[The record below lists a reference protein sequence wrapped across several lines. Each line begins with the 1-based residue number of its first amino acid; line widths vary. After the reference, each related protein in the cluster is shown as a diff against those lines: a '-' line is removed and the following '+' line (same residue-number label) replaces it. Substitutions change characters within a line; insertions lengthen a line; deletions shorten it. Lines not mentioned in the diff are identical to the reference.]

1 MARVYKR
8 NKLGQFSKGG
18 ATSKGNRTVSKVSI
32 SAKAA
37 PAAIENIAVRA
48 SSKSSGKGTSS
59 IRVRAPQQARAQQ
72 AKVVQAK
79 AQQAKVVQAKAQRA
93 KAQQDLEDFKSFKS
107 ASTV

>member
-18 ATSKGNRTVSKVSI
+18 ATSKGTFDRAVSKVSI

-59 IRVRAPQQARAQQ
+59 IRVRA
-72 AKVVQAK
+72 
-79 AQQAKVVQAKAQRA
+79 
-93 KAQQDLEDFKSFKS
+93 QQDLEDFKSFKS

>member
-18 ATSKGNRTVSKVSI
+18 VTSKGNFDRAVSKGSI

-59 IRVRAPQQARAQQ
+59 IRVRAQQTKEQQ
-72 AKVVQAK
+72 TKG
-79 AQQAKVVQAKAQRA
+79 QQTKG
-93 KAQQDLEDFKSFKS
+93 QQELEDFKRFKS

>member
-59 IRVRAPQQARAQQ
+59 TRVRAQQ
-72 AKVVQAK
+72 A
-79 AQQAKVVQAKAQRA
+79 
-93 KAQQDLEDFKSFKS
+93 LEGFKSFKP
-107 ASTV
+107 ARLKKLPEVRQI

>member
-18 ATSKGNRTVSKVSI
+18 VTSKGNFDRAVSKGSI

-37 PAAIENIAVRA
+37 SAAIENIAVRA

-59 IRVRAPQQARAQQ
+59 IRVNALAR
-72 AKVVQAK
+72 
-79 AQQAKVVQAKAQRA
+79 R
-93 KAQQDLEDFKSFKS
+93 AQQDLEDFKSFKS

>member
-18 ATSKGNRTVSKVSI
+18 VTSKGNFDRAVSKGSI

-37 PAAIENIAVRA
+37 SAAIENIAVRA

-59 IRVRAPQQARAQQ
+59 IRANRR
-72 AKVVQAK
+72 
-79 AQQAKVVQAKAQRA
+79 
-93 KAQQDLEDFKSFKS
+93 FKPVSF
-107 ASTV
+107 

>member
-18 ATSKGNRTVSKVSI
+18 VTSKGNFDRAVSKGSI

-37 PAAIENIAVRA
+37 SAAIENIAVRA

-59 IRVRAPQQARAQQ
+59 TRVRAQQ
-72 AKVVQAK
+72 A
-79 AQQAKVVQAKAQRA
+79 
-93 KAQQDLEDFKSFKS
+93 LEGFKSFKP
-107 ASTV
+107 ARLKKLPEVRQI